1 MHLDPDRC
9 YDALQTRDRRF
20 DGRFFTG
27 VRTTGIYCRPIC
39 PARTPLR
46 RNVEFF
52 AHAAAAEDAGYRA
65 CRRCRPELAP
75 GSPEWDRT
83 PEVVVRALRLIEDGA
98 LDDAGDVPA
107 LAARLH
113 LGERQLRRLFVDH
126 VGASPLSVA
135 RSRRAHFARRLLDET
150 NVSVS
155 EIAFA
160 AGFGSLRAFNDTMR
174 QVFDRTP
181 SELRGR
187 AANGGIRLRLPFRP
201 PLSWDHALEWLSH
214 RLTAGVE
221 AIEGS
226 VYRRT
231 TSSGV
236 VSITA
241 AHDHLL
247 VTAPAPDGLLSI
259 ASRVRRMFDLD
270 ADATAIQAHLNREP
284 TLRRAAR
291 GADLRL
297 PGAWDPFESAVRVVL
312 GQQISVRA
320 ATTLAGRMVAAY
332 GKPLDAP
339 EPGLTHLHPSPE
351 TLADADLRAIGA
363 TGSQQRAINALA
375 TAVADASLQLDAPLG
390 LEELIE
396 RLVALPGIGP
406 WSAHTIAMRC
416 GEPDAFPAG
425 DLGLLKAMNLSEREL
440 RARAEAWRPWRS
452 YAAVL
457 LWRSL

>member
-9 YDALQTRDRRF
+9 YDALLARDRRF

-52 AHAAAAEDAGYRA
+52 AHAAAAEEAGYRA

-75 GSPEWDRT
+75 GSPGWDRT
-83 PEVVVRALRLIEDGA
+83 PEVIVRALRLIDDGA
-98 LDDAGDVPA
+98 LDAGGDVPA

-113 LGERQLRRLFVDH
+113 VGDRHLRRLFVEH
-126 VGASPLSVA
+126 VGATPLAVA

-150 NVSVS
+150 ALSVS

-160 AGFGSLRAFNDTMR
+160 AGFGSLRACNETMR
-174 QVFDRTP
+174 AVFARTP

-187 AANGGIRLRLPFRP
+187 RAIAGGITVRVPFRP
-201 PLSWDHALEWLSH
+201 PFDAPAAFAWLGHRITGGVEALEGATYRRTSESGIVAVSVDADAV
-214 RLTAGVE
+214 RLTAP
-221 AIEGS
+221 
-226 VYRRT
+226 T
-231 TSSGV
+231 TE
-236 VSITA
+236 
-241 AHDHLL
+241 
-247 VTAPAPDGLLSI
+247 GLLGLST
-259 ASRVRRMFDLD
+259 RVRRMFDLD
-270 ADATAIQAHLNREP
+270 ADPAAIGEQ
-284 TLRRAAR
+284 LRRDRVLRPLPDA
-291 GADLRL
+291 RL
-297 PGAWDPFESAVRVVL
+297 PGAWDPFEAAVRVVL

-320 ATTLAGRMVAAY
+320 ATTLAGRMVAAF

-339 EPGLTHLHPSPE
+339 DGALTHRHPTPE
-351 TLADADLRAIGA
+351 ILADADLRSIGA
-363 TGSQQRAINALA
+363 TGMQQRAINALA
-375 TAVADASLQLDAPLG
+375 AAVADGTLQLEAPRG
-390 LEELIE
+390 LDELVE
-396 RLVALPGIGP
+396 RLLALPGIGP

-416 GEPDAFPAG
+416 GEPDALPAG
-425 DLGLLKAMNLSEREL
+425 DLGLLKATGLTEKEL

-452 YAAVL
+452 YAAVM